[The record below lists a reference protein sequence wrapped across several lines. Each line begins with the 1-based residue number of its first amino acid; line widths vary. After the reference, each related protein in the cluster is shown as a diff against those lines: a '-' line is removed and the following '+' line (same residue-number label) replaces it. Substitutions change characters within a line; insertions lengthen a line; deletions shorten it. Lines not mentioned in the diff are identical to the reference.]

1 MIKVIQYSIGKGK
14 GRDWEVV
21 FKGDNKPLKRYER
34 LCLGFKDENG
44 KWVVFEVKNKT
55 TKINGMIKEYIYEA
69 SFLGYSPDT
78 TIELDKVDFEWITDK
93 EVISEAGK
101 QACYT

>member
-1 MIKVIQYSIGKGK
+1 MIKVIQYSVGKGK
-14 GRDWEVV
+14 GRGWEVV
-21 FKGDNKPLKRYER
+21 FKGDNKPLKKYER

-44 KWVVFEVKNKT
+44 KWVVFEVENKT

-69 SFLGYSPDT
+69 SFLGYCPDT
-78 TIELDKVDFEWITDK
+78 TIELDKVDFDWITDK
-93 EVISEAGK
+93 EVIREAGK

>member
-1 MIKVIQYSIGKGK
+1 MIEVIQYSVGKGK
-14 GRDWEVV
+14 GRGWEVV
-21 FKGDNKPLKRYER
+21 FKGDNKPLKKYDR
-34 LCLGFKDENG
+34 LCIGFKDENG
-44 KWVVFEVKNKT
+44 KWVVFEVENKT

-93 EVISEAGK
+93 EVISEARK
-101 QACYT
+101 QACWT

>member
-1 MIKVIQYSIGKGK
+1 MIKVIQYSVGK
-14 GRDWEVV
+14 GRGRGWEVV
-21 FKGDNKPLKRYER
+21 FKGDNNPLKRYER

-44 KWVVFEVKNKT
+44 KWVVFEVENKT

>member
-1 MIKVIQYSIGKGK
+1 MIKVIQYSVGKDK
-14 GRDWEVV
+14 GRGWEVV
-21 FKGDNKPLKRYER
+21 FKGDNKPLKKYER

-44 KWVVFEVKNKT
+44 KWVVFEVENKT

>member
-1 MIKVIQYSIGKGK
+1 MIKVIQYSVGK
-14 GRDWEVV
+14 GRGHGWEVV

-44 KWVVFEVKNKT
+44 KWVVFEVENKT

>member
-1 MIKVIQYSIGKGK
+1 MIKVIQYSVGKGK
-14 GRDWEVV
+14 GRGWEVV
-21 FKGDNKPLKRYER
+21 FKGNNKPLKKYDR
-34 LCLGFKDENG
+34 LCIGFKNENG
-44 KWVVFEVKNKT
+44 KWVVFEVENKT

-78 TIELDKVDFEWITDK
+78 TIELDKVDFEWITDE
-93 EVISEAGK
+93 EVISEARK

>member
-1 MIKVIQYSIGKGK
+1 
-14 GRDWEVV
+14 
-21 FKGDNKPLKRYER
+21 
-34 LCLGFKDENG
+34 
-44 KWVVFEVKNKT
+44 
-55 TKINGMIKEYIYEA
+55 MIKEYIYEA